1 MRTLEKIFPGLFAA
15 IGITLVATWF
25 ALLIVGAAN
34 MLVHILFLFAT
45 AFFFEIYSSNQ
56 ERQAAEAE
64 RKREKDMEEVDHM
77 LNQLK
82 EGDHEEMVHE
92 LEEEYNL

>member
-1 MRTLEKIFPGLFAA
+1 M
-15 IGITLVATWF
+15 ATWF
-25 ALLIVGAAN
+25 ALLIMGAAN

-45 AFFFEIYSSNQ
+45 AFFFEIYSGNQ
-56 ERQAAEAE
+56 ERQAAESE
-64 RKREKDMEEVDHM
+64 RKREKDMEEVNHM

-82 EGDHEEMVHE
+82 EGDHEEMMHE

>member
-1 MRTLEKIFPGLFAA
+1 M
-15 IGITLVATWF
+15 ATWF
-25 ALLIVGAAN
+25 ALLIMGTAN

-77 LNQLK
+77 LSQLK
-82 EGDHEEMVHE
+82 EGDHEEMMHE